1 MSDERSLDEWELAL
15 KAEKRKLETCQQEQ
29 QVNSCLSCEKLHD
42 CPIHDAYVHAV
53 YNSMSKGAGGGF
65 EF

>member
-1 MSDERSLDEWELAL
+1 MSDELSLDEWELTL
-15 KAEKRKLETCQQEQ
+15 KAEKKKLEACQQEQ
-29 QVNSCLSCEKLHD
+29 QLNSCLSCPKLHD
-42 CPIHDAYVHAV
+42 CSIRDAYVHAV

>member
-1 MSDERSLDEWELAL
+1 MEELSLDEWQIALGAKKRELEA
-15 KAEKRKLETCQQEQ
+15 CQIEQ
-29 QVNSCLSCEKLHD
+29 KVSSCLSCHK
-42 CPIHDAYVHAV
+42 IHECEIRDAYVHAV

>member
-1 MSDERSLDEWELAL
+1 MSEISLDEWELAL
-15 KAEKRKLETCQQEQ
+15 QAKKRELEACQVKEKVT
-29 QVNSCLSCEKLHD
+29 SCLACPKLHN
-42 CPIHDAYVHAV
+42 CEIRDAYVHAV

>member
-1 MSDERSLDEWELAL
+1 MEEISLDEWQIALNGKKKELEA
-15 KAEKRKLETCQQEQ
+15 CQVKENVQ
-29 QVNSCLSCEKLHD
+29 SCLSCPKLHN
-42 CPIHDAYVHAV
+42 CETRDAYVHAV

>member
-1 MSDERSLDEWELAL
+1 MDELSLDEWDLAL
-15 KAEKRKLETCQQEQ
+15 QAKKRELEACQQQQ
-29 QVNSCLSCEKLHD
+29 QVISCLSCPK
-42 CPIHDAYVHAV
+42 IHECEIRDAYVHAV

>member
-1 MSDERSLDEWELAL
+1 MEELSLDEWQIELGV
-15 KAEKRKLETCQQEQ
+15 KKRELEACQAKQK
-29 QVNSCLSCEKLHD
+29 VNSCLSCPKINE
-42 CPIHDAYVHAV
+42 CEIRDAYVHAV

>member
-1 MSDERSLDEWELAL
+1 MDNLLDEWELAL
-15 KAEKRKLETCQQEQ
+15 QEKKRELKACQEKQ
-29 QVNSCLSCEKLHD
+29 QVVSCLGCNKIHD
-42 CPIHDAYVHAV
+42 CEIRDAYVHAV

>member
-1 MSDERSLDEWELAL
+1 MSDELSLDEWEIAL
-15 KAEKRKLETCQQEQ
+15 KTEKKKLEACQQEKG
-29 QVNSCLSCEKLHD
+29 VKSCLSCDKLHD
-42 CPIHDAYVHAV
+42 CPTRDAYVHAV

>member
-1 MSDERSLDEWELAL
+1 MGNELSLDEWELAL
-15 KAEKRKLETCQQEQ
+15 KTEKKKLETCQYEQ
-29 QVNSCLSCEKLHD
+29 KVNSCLACQKLHN
-42 CPIHDAYVHAV
+42 CSIRDAYVHAV

>member
-1 MSDERSLDEWELAL
+1 MSDELSLDEWELAL
-15 KAEKRKLETCQQEQ
+15 KTEKKKLEACQEEQ
-29 QVNSCLSCEKLHD
+29 QVSSCLSCPKLHD
-42 CPIHDAYVHAV
+42 CPIRDAYVHAV

>member
-1 MSDERSLDEWELAL
+1 MEEMSLNEWELELQAQKKAL
-15 KAEKRKLETCQQEQ
+15 EACQKEKSLK
-29 QVNSCLSCEKLHD
+29 SCLACVHLNNCE
-42 CPIHDAYVHAV
+42 IRDAYVHAV

>member
-1 MSDERSLDEWELAL
+1 MEELSLDEWQIALGVKKRELEA
-15 KAEKRKLETCQQEQ
+15 CQIEQ
-29 QVNSCLSCEKLHD
+29 KVNSCLSCPKIHD
-42 CPIHDAYVHAV
+42 CEIRDAYVHAV

>member
-1 MSDERSLDEWELAL
+1 VEEVLLDEWQIAL
-15 KAEKRKLETCQQEQ
+15 GAKKRALEACQIKER
-29 QVNSCLSCEKLHD
+29 VNSCLACPHIHECEVR
-42 CPIHDAYVHAV
+42 DAYVHAV